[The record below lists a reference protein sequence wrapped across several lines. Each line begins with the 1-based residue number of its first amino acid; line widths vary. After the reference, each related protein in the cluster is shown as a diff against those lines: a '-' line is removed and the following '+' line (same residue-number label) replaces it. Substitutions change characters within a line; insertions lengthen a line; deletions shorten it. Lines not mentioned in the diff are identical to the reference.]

1 MPLKSID
8 NIHSSDSLPLGV
20 FSVSDSIPDDV
31 LKEHLEDTPGLLVDE
46 SRDPLDTSTS
56 CQTTDSRLGDALDVV
71 SQHLTVTLGASL
83 SESLASFASSGHV
96 AG

>member
-8 NIHSSDSLPLGV
+8 NIHSSDCLPLGV
-20 FSVSDSIPDDV
+20 FSVSDSIPDNV

-71 SQHLTVTLGASL
+71 SQPYGDA
-83 SESLASFASSGHV
+83 
-96 AG
+96 